1 MSNLAQN
8 QLEFQKYNATM
19 KGPSSPISMDA
30 LKANAE
36 AERKEQAALGKVFDA
51 TTSTYVEREQVYEAG
66 TNLPTPIKPA
76 EEVVVST
83 SDDESAALGKRKQ
96 GAITDFQKSTY
107 EVYTTTPVAD
117 AFGNKTTRV
126 VYMGREHYSCA
137 KDARDVADLLRAK
150 GMETFVFRCNRTPV
164 KNRKRVK
171 GPPRQ
176 KKPAVKKPKLKSII
190 DVVPGMQ
197 LPSNSILGNWQFL
210 DENAIHSR
218 GKQKIWFILNTL
230 DMSGS
235 PANDEIR
242 AAALCMK
249 QCMAHEAVAYLE
261 ANSGLG
267 SFIDDLP
274 YHCNGETDK
283 AKVRQM
289 TLRIRQRLPGYKPMV
304 RVSKPIPQFSL
315 VDPDMSTSS
324 GTMPVAPASDVALH
338 ASEVQTAHHPQ
349 ANPLYTN

>member
-1 MSNLAQN
+1 MSDLAQN
-8 QLEFQKYNATM
+8 QLEFQKYNATL
-19 KGPSSPISMDA
+19 KGPTSPISMDA
-30 LKANAE
+30 LKANADKE
-36 AERKEQAALGKVFDA
+36 AVEQAAIGKVFDA
-51 TTSTYVEREQVYEAG
+51 TTQSYVEREQVYEAG
-66 TNLPTPIKPA
+66 ANLPTPIKPA
-76 EEVVVST
+76 EEVVAT
-83 SDDESAALGKRKQ
+83 SDDESTALGKRKQ
-96 GAITDFQKSTY
+96 GPITDFDKSTY

-126 VYMGREHYSCA
+126 IYMGREHYSCA

-171 GPPRQ
+171 GPPRK
-176 KKPAVKKPKLKSII
+176 KKPAVKKPKLKSIAEFGT
-190 DVVPGMQ
+190 PTM
-197 LPSNSILGNWQFL
+197 GNWQFL
-210 DENAIHSR
+210 DVNAVHSR
-218 GKQKIWFILNTL
+218 GKQKIWFILSTL
-230 DMSGS
+230 NMSGS

-289 TLRIRQRLPGYKPMV
+289 TLRIRQRLPGYRPMV
-304 RVSKPIPQFSL
+304 RMSKPIPQFSL
-315 VDPDMSTSS
+315 VDPDMAISS
-324 GTMPVAPASDVALH
+324 GTSPVSH
-338 ASEVQTAHHPQ
+338 ASGVASHASVVQTAHHPQ
-349 ANPLYTN
+349 ANPLYTS

>member
-19 KGPSSPISMDA
+19 KGPSSPISMSQ
-30 LKANAE
+30 LKANADVE
-36 AERKEQAALGKVFDA
+36 QKEQAALGKVFDA
-51 TTSTYVEREQVYEAG
+51 TTASYVEREQIYEAG
-66 TNLPTPIKPA
+66 TNLPTPVKSA
-76 EEVVVST
+76 EEVARLSPVMAT
-83 SDDESAALGKRKQ
+83 SDDESTALGKRKQ
-96 GAITDFQKSTY
+96 GAITDFDKSTY

-126 VYMGREHYSCA
+126 IYMGREHYSCA

-150 GMETFVFRCNRTPV
+150 GMETFVYRCNRTPV

-171 GPPRQ
+171 GPPRK
-176 KKPAVKKPKLKSII
+176 KKPAVKKPKLKSIASFGT
-190 DVVPGMQ
+190 PPM
-197 LPSNSILGNWQFL
+197 GNWQFL
-210 DENAIHSR
+210 DANGIHAR
-218 GKQKIWFILNTL
+218 GKQKIWFVLSTL
-230 DMSGS
+230 DMNGS

-249 QCMAHEAVAYLE
+249 QCMAHEAVAFLE
-261 ANSGLG
+261 TNSGIG

-315 VDPDMSTSS
+315 VDPDMATSS
-324 GTMPVAPASDVALH
+324 GTMPVAHASDASSH
-338 ASEVQTAHHPQ
+338 ASASQTAHHPQ

>member
-1 MSNLAQN
+1 MSELAKN

-19 KGPSSPISMDA
+19 NGPSSPISMDA
-30 LKANAE
+30 LKANADKE
-36 AERKEQAALGKVFDA
+36 AVEQAAMGKVFDA
-51 TTSTYVEREQVYEAG
+51 TTQSYVEREQVYEAG
-66 TNLPTPIKPA
+66 ANLPTPIKPA
-76 EEVVVST
+76 EEVVVT
-83 SDDESAALGKRKQ
+83 SDDESSALGKRKQ
-96 GAITDFQKSTY
+96 GAITDFDKSTY

-126 VYMGREHYSCA
+126 IYMGREHYSCA

-176 KKPAVKKPKLKSII
+176 KKPAVKKPKLKSIN
-190 DVVPGMQ
+190 DVVAWDVYK
-197 LPSNSILGNWQFL
+197 NTILGNWQFL

-230 DMSGS
+230 NMNGS
-235 PANDEIR
+235 PANDEVR

-274 YHCNGETDK
+274 YHCNGDTDK

-315 VDPDMSTSS
+315 VDPDMAISS
-324 GTMPVAPASDVALH
+324 GMSRVAHASGVSLPANAAPMAHPHPASPV
-338 ASEVQTAHHPQ
+338 
-349 ANPLYTN
+349 YTD

>member
-1 MSNLAQN
+1 MSDLAQN
-8 QLEFQKYNATM
+8 QLEFQKYNATL
-19 KGPSSPISMDA
+19 KGPTSPISMDA
-30 LKANAE
+30 LRDNANKE
-36 AERKEQAALGKVFDA
+36 AVEQAAMGKVFDA
-51 TTSTYVEREQVYEAG
+51 TTQSYVEREQVYEAG
-66 TNLPTPIKPA
+66 ANLPTPIKPA
-76 EEVVVST
+76 EEVVAT
-83 SDDESAALGKRKQ
+83 SDDEPALGKRKQ
-96 GAITDFQKSTY
+96 GPITDFDKSTY

-126 VYMGREHYSCA
+126 IYMGREHYSCA

-171 GPPRQ
+171 GPPHQ
-176 KKPAVKKPKLKSII
+176 KKPAVKKPKLKSIAEFGT
-190 DVVPGMQ
+190 PTM
-197 LPSNSILGNWQFL
+197 GNWQFL
-210 DENAIHSR
+210 DVNAVHSR
-218 GKQKIWFILNTL
+218 GKQKIWFMLSTLN
-230 DMSGS
+230 MSSS
-235 PANDEIR
+235 PANDELR

-289 TLRIRQRLPGYKPMV
+289 TLRIRQRLPGYRPMV
-304 RVSKPIPQFSL
+304 RMSKPIPQFSL
-315 VDPDMSTSS
+315 ADPDMAISS
-324 GTMPVAPASDVALH
+324 GTSPVSH
-338 ASEVQTAHHPQ
+338 ASGVASHANVVQTARPQ
-349 ANPLYTN
+349 PTSQVYTN

>member
-1 MSNLAQN
+1 MN
-8 QLEFQKYNATM
+8 
-19 KGPSSPISMDA
+19 GPSSPVSMSQ
-30 LKANAE
+30 LKANAD
-36 AERKEQAALGKVFDA
+36 AEQKEQAALGKVFDA
-51 TTSTYVEREQVYEAG
+51 TTQSYVEREQVYEAG
-66 TNLPTPIKPA
+66 ANLPTPIKPA
-76 EEVVVST
+76 EEVVVT
-83 SDDESAALGKRKQ
+83 SDDESTALGKRKQ
-96 GAITDFQKSTY
+96 GAITDFDKSTY

-126 VYMGREHYSCA
+126 IYMGREHYSCA

-176 KKPAVKKPKLKSII
+176 KKPVVKKPKLKSIA
-190 DVVPGMQ
+190 DFGTPPM
-197 LPSNSILGNWQFL
+197 GNWQFL
-210 DENAIHSR
+210 DANGIHAR
-218 GKQKIWFILNTL
+218 GKQKIWFILSTL
-230 DMSGS
+230 NMNGS

-261 ANSGLG
+261 ANSGIG

-315 VDPDMSTSS
+315 VDPDMATSS
-324 GTMPVAPASDVALH
+324 DTMPVAHASDVSLH
-338 ASEVQTAHHPQ
+338 ASASQTAHPLQ
-349 ANPLYTN
+349 ANPLYTD

>member
-1 MSNLAQN
+1 MSELAKN

-19 KGPSSPISMDA
+19 NGPSSPISMDA
-30 LKANAE
+30 LKTNADKE
-36 AERKEQAALGKVFDA
+36 AVEQAAMGKVFDA
-51 TTSTYVEREQVYEAG
+51 TTQSYVVREQVYEAG
-66 TNLPTPIKPA
+66 ANLPTPIKPA

-83 SDDESAALGKRKQ
+83 SDDEATALGKRKQ
-96 GAITDFQKSTY
+96 GAITDFDKSTY

-126 VYMGREHYSCA
+126 IYMGREHYSCA

-171 GPPRQ
+171 GPPRT
-176 KKPAVKKPKLKSII
+176 KKPAVKKPKLKSIA
-190 DVVPGMQ
+190 DYSMT
-197 LPSNSILGNWQFL
+197 PSMGNWQFL
-210 DENAIHSR
+210 DANAIHSR
-218 GKQKIWFILNTL
+218 GKQKIWFILSTL
-230 DMSGS
+230 NMGGS

-261 ANSGLG
+261 ANSGIG

-315 VDPDMSTSS
+315 VDPDMAISS
-324 GTMPVAPASDVALH
+324 GMSPVAHASDVALH
-338 ASEVQTAHHPQ
+338 ASEAQMVRPQ
-349 ANPLYTN
+349 QVGPLYTN

>member
-1 MSNLAQN
+1 MSDLAQN
-8 QLEFQKYNATM
+8 QLEFQKYNATL
-19 KGPSSPISMDA
+19 KGPSSPISMSQ
-30 LKANAE
+30 LKANAD
-36 AERKEQAALGKVFDA
+36 AEQTEQAAKGKVFDA
-51 TTSTYVEREQVYEAG
+51 TTSSYIEREQVYEAG
-66 TNLPTPIKPA
+66 ANLPTPIKPA
-76 EEVVVST
+76 EEVVTNT
-83 SDDESAALGKRKQ
+83 SDDESTALGKRKQ
-96 GAITDFQKSTY
+96 GSITDFDKSTY

-126 VYMGREHYSCA
+126 IYMGREHYSCA

-176 KKPAVKKPKLKSII
+176 KKPAVKKPKLKSIA
-190 DVVPGMQ
+190 DYGMT
-197 LPSNSILGNWQFL
+197 PSMGNWQFL
-210 DENAIHSR
+210 DVNAIHSR
-218 GKQKIWFILNTL
+218 GKQKIWFILSTL
-230 DMSGS
+230 NMGGS
-235 PANDEIR
+235 PANDEVR

-261 ANSGLG
+261 ANSGIG

-315 VDPDMSTSS
+315 VDPDMAISS
-324 GTMPVAPASDVALH
+324 GMSPVAHASDVALH
-338 ASEVQTAHHPQ
+338 ASEAQTVHHPP
-349 ANPLYTN
+349 ANPLCTN

>member
-1 MSNLAQN
+1 MSDLAQN
-8 QLEFQKYNATM
+8 QLEFQKYNATL
-19 KGPSSPISMDA
+19 KGPTSPISMDA
-30 LKANAE
+30 LRDNANKE
-36 AERKEQAALGKVFDA
+36 AVEQAAMGKVFDA
-51 TTSTYVEREQVYEAG
+51 TTQSYVEREQVYEAG
-66 TNLPTPIKPA
+66 ANLPTPIKSA
-76 EEVVVST
+76 EEVVAAT
-83 SDDESAALGKRKQ
+83 SDDESTALGKRKQ
-96 GAITDFQKSTY
+96 GAITDFDKSTY

-126 VYMGREHYSCA
+126 IYMGREYYNCA

-176 KKPAVKKPKLKSII
+176 KKPAVKKPKLKSIAEFGT
-190 DVVPGMQ
+190 PTM
-197 LPSNSILGNWQFL
+197 GNWQFL
-210 DENAIHSR
+210 DVNAVHSR
-218 GKQKIWFILNTL
+218 GKQKIWFILSTL
-230 DMSGS
+230 NMSGS

-289 TLRIRQRLPGYKPMV
+289 TLRIRQRLPGYRPMV

-315 VDPDMSTSS
+315 VDPDFTSS
-324 GTMPVAPASDVALH
+324 GTSPVSH
-338 ASEVQTAHHPQ
+338 ASGVASHASAVQTARPQ
-349 ANPLYTN
+349 PTSQVYTN

>member
-1 MSNLAQN
+1 MSDLAQN
-8 QLEFQKYNATM
+8 QLEFQNYNATL
-19 KGPSSPISMDA
+19 KGPKSPISMDA
-30 LKANAE
+30 LRDNANKE
-36 AERKEQAALGKVFDA
+36 AVEQAAMGKVFDA
-51 TTSTYVEREQVYEAG
+51 TTQSYVEREQVYEAG
-66 TNLPTPIKPA
+66 ANLPTPIKPA
-76 EEVVVST
+76 EQVVVT
-83 SDDESAALGKRKQ
+83 SDDESTALGKRKQ
-96 GAITDFQKSTY
+96 GAITDFDKSTY

-126 VYMGREHYSCA
+126 VYMGREYYNCA

-176 KKPAVKKPKLKSII
+176 KKPAVKKPKLKSIASFGT
-190 DVVPGMQ
+190 PTM
-197 LPSNSILGNWQFL
+197 GNWQFL
-210 DENAIHSR
+210 DQTAAPHQR
-218 GKQKIWFILNTL
+218 GKQKIWFILSTL
-230 DMSGS
+230 NMSGS

-315 VDPDMSTSS
+315 VDPDFTSS
-324 GTMPVAPASDVALH
+324 GTSPVSHASGDASH
-338 ASEVQTAHHPQ
+338 ASEDQMARPLPAT
-349 ANPLYTN
+349 PLYTN

>member
-1 MSNLAQN
+1 MSELAKN

-19 KGPSSPISMDA
+19 NGPSSPISMDA
-30 LKANAE
+30 LKANAD
-36 AERKEQAALGKVFDA
+36 AEQKEQAAMGKVFDA

-66 TNLPTPIKPA
+66 ANLPTPIKPT
-76 EEVVVST
+76 EEVVVT
-83 SDDESAALGKRKQ
+83 SDDESSALGKRKQ
-96 GAITDFQKSTY
+96 GAITDFDKSTY

-126 VYMGREHYSCA
+126 IYMGREHYSCA

-176 KKPAVKKPKLKSII
+176 KKPAVKKPKLKSIA
-190 DVVPGMQ
+190 DLTQDFTPDKA
-197 LPSNSILGNWQFL
+197 LLGNWQFL

-230 DMSGS
+230 NMGGS
-235 PANDEIR
+235 PSNEEVR
-242 AAALCMK
+242 ATALCMK

-261 ANSGLG
+261 ANSALG

-274 YHCNGETDK
+274 YHCNGDTDK
-283 AKVRQM
+283 ARVRQM

-304 RVSKPIPQFSL
+304 RVSKPIPRFSL
-315 VDPDMSTSS
+315 VDPDMAISS
-324 GTMPVAPASDVALH
+324 GMSHAVHASGVALP
-338 ASEVQTAHHPQ
+338 ANVTPMAHLPPTSQ
-349 ANPLYTN
+349 VYTD

>member
-1 MSNLAQN
+1 MSDLAKN

-19 KGPSSPISMDA
+19 NGPSSPISMDA
-30 LKANAE
+30 LKANAD
-36 AERKEQAALGKVFDA
+36 AEQKEQAALGKVFDA
-51 TTSTYVEREQVYEAG
+51 TTSTYVQREQVYEAG
-66 TNLPTPIKPA
+66 ANLPTPVKPA
-76 EEVVVST
+76 EEVVLT
-83 SDDESAALGKRKQ
+83 SDDESTALGKRKQ
-96 GAITDFQKSTY
+96 GAITDFDKSTY

-126 VYMGREHYSCA
+126 VYMGREYYSCA

-176 KKPAVKKPKLKSII
+176 KKPAVKKPKLKSIA
-190 DVVPGMQ
+190 DFGNPTM
-197 LPSNSILGNWQFL
+197 GNWQFL
-210 DENAIHSR
+210 DANGIHAR
-218 GKQKIWFILNTL
+218 GKQKIWFILSTL
-230 DMSGS
+230 DMNGS

-315 VDPDMSTSS
+315 VDPDMSISS
-324 GTMPVAPASDVALH
+324 GTTPVAHASDAASH
-338 ASEVQTAHHPQ
+338 ASASQTAHHPP
-349 ANPLYTN
+349 ATPLYTN

>member
-19 KGPSSPISMDA
+19 KGPSSPISMA
-30 LKANAE
+30 QLKANAD
-36 AERKEQAALGKVFDA
+36 AEQKEQAALGKVFDA
-51 TTSTYVEREQVYEAG
+51 TTQSYVEREQVYEAG
-66 TNLPTPIKPA
+66 ANLPTPIKPA
-76 EEVVVST
+76 EEVIVT
-83 SDDESAALGKRKQ
+83 SDDESTALGKRKQ
-96 GAITDFQKSTY
+96 GAITDFDKSTY

-126 VYMGREHYSCA
+126 IYMGREHYSCA

-176 KKPAVKKPKLKSII
+176 KKPVVKKPKLKSIASFGT
-190 DVVPGMQ
+190 PTM
-197 LPSNSILGNWQFL
+197 GNWQFL
-210 DENAIHSR
+210 DANGIHAR
-218 GKQKIWFILNTL
+218 GKQKIWFILSTL
-230 DMSGS
+230 NMNGS

-249 QCMAHEAVAYLE
+249 QCMAHEAVAHLE
-261 ANSGLG
+261 ANSGIG

-315 VDPDMSTSS
+315 VDPDMATSS
-324 GTMPVAPASDVALH
+324 GTMPVAHASDAALH
-338 ASEVQTAHHPQ
+338 ASASQTAHPLQ
-349 ANPLYTN
+349 AAPLYTN

>member
-1 MSNLAQN
+1 
-8 QLEFQKYNATM
+8 
-19 KGPSSPISMDA
+19 
-30 LKANAE
+30 
-36 AERKEQAALGKVFDA
+36 
-51 TTSTYVEREQVYEAG
+51 
-66 TNLPTPIKPA
+66 
-76 EEVVVST
+76 
-83 SDDESAALGKRKQ
+83 
-96 GAITDFQKSTY
+96 
-107 EVYTTTPVAD
+107 
-117 AFGNKTTRV
+117 
-126 VYMGREHYSCA
+126 
-137 KDARDVADLLRAK
+137 
-150 GMETFVFRCNRTPV
+150 METFVFRCNRTPV

-176 KKPAVKKPKLKSII
+176 KKPAVKKPKLKSIAEFGS
-190 DVVPGMQ
+190 PTM
-197 LPSNSILGNWQFL
+197 GNWQFL
-210 DENAIHSR
+210 DANAVHSR
-218 GKQKIWFILNTL
+218 GKQKIWFILSTL
-230 DMSGS
+230 NMSGS

-315 VDPDMSTSS
+315 VDPDFTSS
-324 GTMPVAPASDVALH
+324 GTSPVSHASGDASH
-338 ASEVQTAHHPQ
+338 ASEDQMARPLP

>member
-1 MSNLAQN
+1 MSDLAQN
-8 QLEFQKYNATM
+8 QLEFQKYNATL
-19 KGPSSPISMDA
+19 KGPTSPISMDA
-30 LKANAE
+30 LRDNANKE
-36 AERKEQAALGKVFDA
+36 AVEQAAMGKVFDA
-51 TTSTYVEREQVYEAG
+51 TTQSYVEREQVYEAG
-66 TNLPTPIKPA
+66 ANLPTPIKSA
-76 EEVVVST
+76 EEVVAAT
-83 SDDESAALGKRKQ
+83 SDDESTALGKRKQ
-96 GAITDFQKSTY
+96 GAITDFDKSTY

-126 VYMGREHYSCA
+126 IYMGREYYNCA

-176 KKPAVKKPKLKSII
+176 KKPAVKKPKLKSIAEFGT
-190 DVVPGMQ
+190 PTM
-197 LPSNSILGNWQFL
+197 GNWQFL
-210 DENAIHSR
+210 DVNAVHSR
-218 GKQKIWFILNTL
+218 GKQKIWFILSTL
-230 DMSGS
+230 NMSGS

-289 TLRIRQRLPGYKPMV
+289 TLRIRQRLPGYRPMV
-304 RVSKPIPQFSL
+304 RMSKPIPQFSL
-315 VDPDMSTSS
+315 VDPDFTSS
-324 GTMPVAPASDVALH
+324 GTSPVSH
-338 ASEVQTAHHPQ
+338 ASGVASHASAVQTARPQ
-349 ANPLYTN
+349 PTSQVYTN

>member
-1 MSNLAQN
+1 MSDLAQN
-8 QLEFQKYNATM
+8 QLEFQKYNATL
-19 KGPSSPISMDA
+19 KGPTSPISMDA
-30 LKANAE
+30 LRDNANKE
-36 AERKEQAALGKVFDA
+36 AVEQAAMGKVFDA
-51 TTSTYVEREQVYEAG
+51 TTQSYVEREQVYEAG
-66 TNLPTPIKPA
+66 ANLPTPIKPA
-76 EEVVVST
+76 EEVVAT
-83 SDDESAALGKRKQ
+83 SDDESTALGKRKQ
-96 GAITDFQKSTY
+96 GPITDFDKSTY

-126 VYMGREHYSCA
+126 IYMGREHYSCA

-171 GPPRQ
+171 GPPRT
-176 KKPAVKKPKLKSII
+176 KKPAVKKPKLKSIASFGT
-190 DVVPGMQ
+190 PTM
-197 LPSNSILGNWQFL
+197 GNWQFL
-210 DENAIHSR
+210 DQTAAPHQR
-218 GKQKIWFILNTL
+218 GKQKIWFILSTL
-230 DMSGS
+230 NMSGS

-289 TLRIRQRLPGYKPMV
+289 TLRIRQRLPGYRPMV
-304 RVSKPIPQFSL
+304 RMSKPIPQFSL
-315 VDPDMSTSS
+315 VDPDMAISS
-324 GTMPVAPASDVALH
+324 GTSPVSH
-338 ASEVQTAHHPQ
+338 ASGVASHANVVQTARPQ
-349 ANPLYTN
+349 PTSQVYTS

>member
-1 MSNLAQN
+1 MSDLAQN

-19 KGPSSPISMDA
+19 KGPSSPISMEA
-30 LKANAE
+30 LKANADKE
-36 AERKEQAALGKVFDA
+36 AVEQAAMGKVFDA
-51 TTSTYVEREQVYEAG
+51 TTQSYVEREQVYEAG
-66 TNLPTPIKPA
+66 ANLPTPIKPA
-76 EEVVVST
+76 EEVVVT
-83 SDDESAALGKRKQ
+83 SDDESTALGKRKQ
-96 GAITDFQKSTY
+96 GAITDFEKSTY

-126 VYMGREHYSCA
+126 VYMGREYYNCA

-176 KKPAVKKPKLKSII
+176 KKPAVKKPKLKSIASFGT
-190 DVVPGMQ
+190 PTM
-197 LPSNSILGNWQFL
+197 GNWQFL
-210 DENAIHSR
+210 DQTAAPHQR
-218 GKQKIWFILNTL
+218 GKQKIWFILSTL
-230 DMSGS
+230 NMSGS

-315 VDPDMSTSS
+315 VDPDFTSS
-324 GTMPVAPASDVALH
+324 GTSPVSHASGDASH
-338 ASEVQTAHHPQ
+338 ASEDQMARPLP

>member
-19 KGPSSPISMDA
+19 KGPSSPISMSQ
-30 LKANAE
+30 LKANADAE
-36 AERKEQAALGKVFDA
+36 AVEQAAMGKVFDA
-51 TTSTYVEREQVYEAG
+51 TTQSYVEREQVYEAG
-66 TNLPTPIKPA
+66 ANLPTPIKPA
-76 EEVVVST
+76 EEVAAATVVT
-83 SDDESAALGKRKQ
+83 SDDESTALGKRKQ
-96 GAITDFQKSTY
+96 GAITDFDKSTY

-126 VYMGREHYSCA
+126 IYMGREHYSCA

-150 GMETFVFRCNRTPV
+150 GMETFVYRCNRTPV

-171 GPPRQ
+171 GPPRK
-176 KKPAVKKPKLKSII
+176 KKPATKKPKLKSIASFGT
-190 DVVPGMQ
+190 PPM
-197 LPSNSILGNWQFL
+197 GNWQFL
-210 DENAIHSR
+210 DANGIHAR
-218 GKQKIWFILNTL
+218 GKQKIWFVLSTLN
-230 DMSGS
+230 MSGS

-249 QCMAHEAVAYLE
+249 QCMAHEAVAFLE
-261 ANSGLG
+261 ANSGIG

-304 RVSKPIPQFSL
+304 RMSKPIPQFSL
-315 VDPDMSTSS
+315 VDPDMATSS
-324 GTMPVAPASDVALH
+324 GTMPVAHASDAASH
-338 ASEVQTAHHPQ
+338 ASASQTVHLPP